1 MYIFDHCHFPH
12 FNVMFHSPLWQIK
25 SLHSRTSCN
34 AAGDWGRVFCF
45 FLVCLD
51 LVLGS
56 TPPPLSASHRNSA
69 IDSTAGR
76 EFKLYFL
83 SLKKKQKKISW
94 PSSPSDARPTE
105 LSVFTNTKKGKLPV
119 CPCGPRRA
127 ALCSEEKT
135 SPARSVCLGQEDWTS
150 RSKDVRLF
158 FFLQGNHTC
167 FDVQMNEQGD
177 KEKMGEEPSQSAKD
191 TVAFGQTENTFLTW
205 TRRQGHTWSH
215 DSENVI
221 FFCFFLCFKSTLS
234 GCRVKADQRFW
245 S

>member
-83 SLKKKQKKISW
+83 SLKKKKQKKKSRDPVLHPMRDQ
-94 PSSPSDARPTE
+94 PSCQCLQTQ
-105 LSVFTNTKKGKLPV
+105 KKGNSPFVPAAHAELRSA
-119 CPCGPRRA
+119 PRRKHLRLA
-127 ALCSEEKT
+127 ASASVRKT
-135 SPARSVCLGQEDWTS
+135 ERPGAKMSDFFFSSKAITLVLTSKWTNKGIRRKWERSPVSQPRTRWLLDRLKTHFWPEHVDRATLDHMTA
-150 RSKDVRLF
+150 KMFFFLF
-158 FFLQGNHTC
+158 FFVL
-167 FDVQMNEQGD
+167 
-177 KEKMGEEPSQSAKD
+177 
-191 TVAFGQTENTFLTW
+191 
-205 TRRQGHTWSH
+205 
-215 DSENVI
+215 
-221 FFCFFLCFKSTLS
+221 
-234 GCRVKADQRFW
+234 
-245 S
+245 